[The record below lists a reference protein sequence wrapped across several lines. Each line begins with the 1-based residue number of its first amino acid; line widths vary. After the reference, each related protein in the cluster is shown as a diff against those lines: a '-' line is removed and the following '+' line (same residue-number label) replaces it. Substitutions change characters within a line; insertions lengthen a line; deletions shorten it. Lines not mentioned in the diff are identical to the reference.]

1 MPDKEELQLPGER
14 IFRKGDKVMQIRNNY
29 DIPFE
34 RDGGEAGV
42 GAYNGDMGII
52 TEVDLST
59 RSLTVQMDD
68 KKYVYPAEHLPGLE
82 PAYAVTIHKSQGSEF
97 PVVVIPA
104 AEVPAKL
111 CYRNLLYT
119 GVTRARRL
127 CVIAGQRTTLQTMVA
142 NRQQNLRYS
151 CLADMICEEKQ
162 KGSTV

>member
-1 MPDKEELQLPGER
+1 M
-14 IFRKGDKVMQIRNNY
+14 
-29 DIPFE
+29 
-34 RDGGEAGV
+34 
-42 GAYNGDMGII
+42 
-52 TEVDLST
+52 
-59 RSLTVQMDD
+59 
-68 KKYVYPAEHLPGLE
+68 
-82 PAYAVTIHKSQGSEF
+82 
-97 PVVVIPA
+97 VVIPA